1 MTELERYI
9 SSNAEAFDCEPIP
22 EGGKARF
29 MDAVRQERRRSR
41 IQVLSMAFT
50 GMAACIAI
58 MMAILVEPDIS
69 KELERHYIRLA
80 AKENEI
86 LTIVEREYP
95 DETDMIMNTLRTI
108 TADAI
113 PLEEQLPDE
122 LSTKEKSRILNEY
135 YDLKYSALEN
145 FMTDIY
151 RK

>member
-22 EGGKARF
+22 SGGKERF
-29 MDAVRQERRRSR
+29 MNAVRQERLRNR
-41 IQVLSMAFT
+41 IQVLTMAFT

-58 MMAILVEPDIS
+58 IMAVLVEPDIS
-69 KELERHYIRLA
+69 KELERHYTRMA
-80 AKENEI
+80 MKENEI
-86 LTIVEREYP
+86 LTIVERECP
-95 DETDMIMNTLRTI
+95 EETDMIMNTLRTI

-113 PLEEQLPDE
+113 PLEEQLPEE

-145 FMTDIY
+145 LMANIS
-151 RK
+151 R